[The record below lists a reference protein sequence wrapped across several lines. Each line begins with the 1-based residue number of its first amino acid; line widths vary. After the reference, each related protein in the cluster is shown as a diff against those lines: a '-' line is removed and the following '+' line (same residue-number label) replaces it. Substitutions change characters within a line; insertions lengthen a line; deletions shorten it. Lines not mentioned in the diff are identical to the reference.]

1 MIAPAQRGRMISG
14 INVTPLVDICLVLLI
29 VFMIT
34 ASTIRALGMRVALPE
49 AATGSHVPTA
59 LLTVVI
65 RADGSAA
72 VDGVSV
78 GRDAGRRVRDAVA
91 RHRSQH
97 AEVQAVIT
105 ADRAAAHGRV
115 VEFLDLLQQQDVTRF
130 AVSVD
135 RP

>member
-1 MIAPAQRGRMISG
+1 MISG

-49 AATGSHVPTA
+49 ATTGRDVPPA
-59 LLTVVI
+59 PLTVVI
-65 RADGSAA
+65 RADGSAV
-72 VDGVSV
+72 VDGMPV
-78 GRDAGRRVRDAVA
+78 GRDGDQRLRDAVVRRRA
-91 RHRSQH
+91 RS

-105 ADRAAAHGRV
+105 ADRATAHGRV
-115 VEFLDLLQQQDVTRF
+115 VHFLDLLQQQGVTRF